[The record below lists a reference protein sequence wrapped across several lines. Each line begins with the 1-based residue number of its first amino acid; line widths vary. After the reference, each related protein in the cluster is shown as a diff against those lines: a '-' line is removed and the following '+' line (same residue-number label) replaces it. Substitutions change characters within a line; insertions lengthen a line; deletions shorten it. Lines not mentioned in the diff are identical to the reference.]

1 MAVIR
6 LPRKKKSGAPKKG
19 ASPQAARVQTA
30 PPKVPISQDQA
41 FTWRPLLQ
49 TGDTTQKFYAN
60 FAEVNVTPYEMVITF
75 ATMPARLNIGEI
87 ECVTKDENVTII
99 SNVQITLP
107 VGFWPYLLQA
117 MISAGSKH
125 AEQMGDTS
133 TAKSDE

>member
-1 MAVIR
+1 
-6 LPRKKKSGAPKKG
+6 
-19 ASPQAARVQTA
+19 
-30 PPKVPISQDQA
+30 
-41 FTWRPLLQ
+41 LQ